1 MEKSGQ
7 RASPFPS
14 KIRAFA
20 PATVANVGVGFDI
33 LGFALEGVG
42 EFATVEKINSI
53 SDKKSGSRQSPQ
65 VIIEPISGYPE
76 LPTDP
81 LKNTAGAGLIQL
93 IAEKQL
99 DFGFRLRLEKQIPVG
114 SGLGGSS
121 TSAVAALVAAN
132 AFLDKKLTYDE
143 LFHYALIGEAV
154 ASGSRHADNI
164 GPCIVGG
171 LLYVRCQPKLIYTSI
186 QTPKELQVVILLPKL
201 SIKTKE
207 ARSLLQ
213 TQVPLT
219 TVVEQTGN
227 LAGFILGCMKK
238 DFSLIRESLRDVMIE
253 PQRSSLIPGFA
264 EIQKSAVAAGA
275 LGCSISGSGPAI
287 FAWAES
293 SKAAENISK
302 KMLAQANQSGLA
314 IQGSWVS
321 PISSRGAHLVK
332 GEKS

>member
-1 MEKSGQ
+1 MHLPSRQKSEPLLQ
-7 RASPFPS
+7 QY
-14 KIRAFA
+14 
-20 PATVANVGVGFDI
+20 VANVGVGFDI
-33 LGFALEGVG
+33 LGFALEGIG

-53 SDKKSGSRQSPQ
+53 SDKKSGSSQSPQ

-93 IAEKQL
+93 IADKQL

-201 SIKTKE
+201 SDQDKGSSQSIAGSGPAHYCGRADRKSRWIYFGLHKE
-207 ARSLLQ
+207 GFFSDTGIFARC
-213 TQVPLT
+213 
-219 TVVEQTGN
+219 N
-227 LAGFILGCMKK
+227 
-238 DFSLIRESLRDVMIE
+238 DR

-264 EIQKSAVAAGA
+264 EIQNSALAAGA

-302 KMLAQANQSGLA
+302 KMLGQANQSGLA
-314 IQGSWVS
+314 IQGSWIS
-321 PISSRGAHLVK
+321 PISSRGAHLVE
-332 GEKS
+332 GKS